1 MRIFHGPEDNAS
13 RVYLIACPGAIIKSR
28 SYLISSFCVRKSKTK
43 RTKGW
48 ICAWRLSLPTLL
60 RIVNNKCLEYA
71 SYTKIKR
78 KNILLWKCFYE
89 NLCKPCY
96 LNCQRNAFSILQNW
110 NHNISTWMIISSCNK
125 ETKSFGNYLSR
136 PHWVQS
142 I

>member
-1 MRIFHGPEDNAS
+1 MRIFHEPEDNAS
-13 RVYLIACPGAIIKSR
+13 RVYLIACSGAIIKSR
-28 SYLISSFCVRKSKTK
+28 SYLISSFCVRKSRTK
-43 RTKGW
+43 RTKSW

-71 SYTKIKR
+71 SDTKIKR
-78 KNILLWKCFYE
+78 FYE
-89 NLCKPCY
+89 NICKPCY
-96 LNCQRNAFSILQNW
+96 LNRQRNAFPIIQNW
-110 NHNISTWMIISSCNK
+110 NHNIIRWMIISSGDK